1 VEDTWKDRT
10 GEWALGADVRIVG
23 GPRGNRLILDPPPP
37 TLKAEEQ
44 GGSGIG
50 PQP

>member
-1 VEDTWKDRT
+1 VGDKWKDRT
-10 GEWALGADVRIVG
+10 DGRAWEAGVRIAR
-23 GPRGNRLILDPPPP
+23 GPCENRLIPDLPP

-44 GGSGIG
+44 GGSRIG

>member
-1 VEDTWKDRT
+1 VEDRWKDRT
-10 GEWALGADVRIVG
+10 DGRAWEAGVRIVR
-23 GPRGNRLILDPPPP
+23 GPRENRLIPDPPP